1 MEFFHLFLVRHVVPC
16 HITSILHTI
25 ARSRCVR
32 FGLLHSFFSVVSSV
46 CAVLYALALC
56 NHELRSRHL
65 PFFSLTLR
73 LVLGKSTSSIKQHLK
88 SGIVRQLMWLLDSCV
103 HAGEHVES
111 CGHHWP
117 SPSRQRRKLT
127 CWHEMLLGGVFGILC
142 SVDTVIDFFFF
153 CFYRCS
159 PGSGWGL
166 AAAMWWC
173 EYVTRLL

>member
-56 NHELRSRHL
+56 NQELRPRHL

-88 SGIVRQLMWLLDSCV
+88 SGIVPAADVIVGQ
-103 HAGEHVES
+103 
-111 CGHHWP
+111 
-117 SPSRQRRKLT
+117 
-127 CWHEMLLGGVFGILC
+127 LC
-142 SVDTVIDFFFF
+142 S
-153 CFYRCS
+153 CWRAC
-159 PGSGWGL
+159 
-166 AAAMWWC
+166 
-173 EYVTRLL
+173 